1 MKRFSRCLLVFSLS
15 LCLGAAAQGLPG
27 RLPGTL
33 PGQQPA
39 GQQPAAAPKP
49 ATTLPSAA
57 KTDIPAACC
66 EITAIDKAKGVVTA
80 KERNNGRTVEFKVSD
95 SAVLQK
101 LQVGQAV
108 HANFDGR
115 QVSVDGKKM
124 CCAIMSVAAAP
135 SIASTMP

>member
-1 MKRFSRCLLVFSLS
+1 MKRLSHCLLVFSLS
-15 LCLGAAAQGLPG
+15 LCFGAGAQNLPG

-39 GQQPAAAPKP
+39 ATPKP
-49 ATTLPSAA
+49 ATTLPTAA

-80 KERNNGRTVEFKVSD
+80 RERNNGRTVEFKVSD

-101 LQVGQAV
+101 LHVGQAV

-115 QVSVDGKKM
+115 QVSLD
-124 CCAIMSVAAAP
+124 
-135 SIASTMP
+135 